1 MESTLQL
8 SKYSGD
14 ASLKGINEIKIAI
27 GGAFGAD
34 DECDVNHG
42 WDGYVR
48 DGIASTML
56 LLKTIWQLD
65 AQL

>member
-1 MESTLQL
+1 MLL
-8 SKYSGD
+8 VVDSGD
-14 ASLKGINEIKIAI
+14 
-27 GGAFGAD
+27 FGAD

-56 LLKTIWQLD
+56 LLKTIWQWD